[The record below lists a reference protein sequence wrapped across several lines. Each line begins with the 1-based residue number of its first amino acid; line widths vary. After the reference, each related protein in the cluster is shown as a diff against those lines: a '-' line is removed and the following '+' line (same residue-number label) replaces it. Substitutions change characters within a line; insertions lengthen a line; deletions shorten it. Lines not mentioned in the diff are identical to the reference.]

1 MNSKWRFGGLILFLS
16 LIVSSNASAA
26 LPGSIPI
33 PQVDWTSW
41 AYDTNYVAMTP
52 LCNAYAAPLVCQ
64 YSYDGINWTTSNTHV
79 YGYNPGSHYLQMR
92 VCEGTLCVANYNR
105 WPYMVTDGTPI
116 NAQAH
121 VAGLGWLG
129 WQTQGAVVGTTGQ
142 SRRMEAV
149 RIVINEK
156 DRSLAPAYSN
166 LDMHVLYRV
175 HVAGIGWM
183 NGNWRDDNGV
193 TWFYDGELA
202 GTTGQ
207 SRRMEAIQIKLL
219 GGQAANYTVWYR
231 AHVAGIGW
239 LNWVKNG
246 ATAGTTG
253 QSRRMEAMQVEI
265 LPN

>member
-1 MNSKWRFGGLILFLS
+1 MTSKWKLGALFLALT

-26 LPGSIPI
+26 LPASVPV
-33 PQVDWTSW
+33 PQIDWNSW
-41 AYDTNYVAMTP
+41 AYDTNYVAMKP
-52 LCNAYAAPLVCQ
+52 LCSAYTAPLTCE
-64 YSYDGINWTTSNTHV
+64 YSYDGINWTPNNTHV

-92 VCEGTLCVANYNR
+92 VCENGSCVSNYNR
-105 WPYMVTDGTPI
+105 FPFMVTDGTPI

-121 VAGLGWLG
+121 VKGLGWLP
-129 WQTQGAVVGTTGQ
+129 WQSQNAVVGTTGQ

-156 DRSLAPAYSN
+156 DRTLTPAYTN

-175 HVAGIGWM
+175 HVKGLGWM
-183 NGNWRDDNGV
+183 NGNWIDDKGV
-193 TWFYDGELA
+193 GWFYDGQLA

-219 GGQAANYTVWYR
+219 GGQAANYTVWYI
-231 AHVAGIGW
+231 AHVKGLGW

-246 ATAGTTG
+246 ETAGTTG
-253 QSRRMEAMQVEI
+253 QSRRMEAMVVEI
-265 LPN
+265 VPN